1 LGGGSCHAILFTD
14 NHLRR
19 LLMTDQREAVAGRVV
34 RLVAERVP
42 RKGAVSGD
50 AIIRDL
56 GLDSVAVMDLVMA
69 VEDEFD
75 LVFPLDRLGEVEP
88 VNDLARV
95 VQGIIEQR
103 TAAT

>member
-1 LGGGSCHAILFTD
+1 MS
-14 NHLRR
+14 
-19 LLMTDQREAVAGRVV
+19 DQRETVASRVV

-42 RKGAVSGD
+42 RRDAVSGA
-50 AIIRDL
+50 AIIREL

-75 LVFPLDRLGEVEP
+75 VVFPLDRLGDVET

>member
-1 LGGGSCHAILFTD
+1 MPSQMD
-14 NHLRR
+14 
-19 LLMTDQREAVAGRVV
+19 AVNDRVV

-42 RKGAVSGD
+42 RRESVSGD

-75 LVFPLDRLGEVEP
+75 MVFPLDRLGDVET
-88 VNDLARV
+88 VHDLARV
-95 VQGIIEQR
+95 VQGIIDQR
-103 TAAT
+103 TTAS

>member
-1 LGGGSCHAILFTD
+1 MS
-14 NHLRR
+14 N
-19 LLMTDQREAVAGRVV
+19 QREAVATRVA

-42 RKGAVSGD
+42 RKDAVTGN
-50 AIIRDL
+50 AVIRDL
-56 GLDSVAVMDLVMA
+56 GLDSVAIMDLVMA

-75 LVFPLDRLGEVEP
+75 LVFPLDRLGEVET
-88 VNDLARV
+88 VDDLSRV

>member
-1 LGGGSCHAILFTD
+1 
-14 NHLRR
+14 
-19 LLMTDQREAVAGRVV
+19 MTDQREAVAARVV

-42 RKGAVSGD
+42 RKGVVAGEAV
-50 AIIRDL
+50 IRDL

-75 LVFPLDRLGEVEP
+75 VVFPLDRLGEVET

>member
-1 LGGGSCHAILFTD
+1 MSSQGES
-14 NHLRR
+14 
-19 LLMTDQREAVAGRVV
+19 VSSRVV

-42 RKGAVSGD
+42 RREAVSGE
-50 AIIRDL
+50 AVIREL

-75 LVFPLDRLGEVEP
+75 MVFPLDRLGDVET
-88 VNDLARV
+88 VADLARV

-103 TAAT
+103 TTAS